1 MVLQAITFN
10 DQNYQDYIG
19 SVDFIQ
25 THIFPGGCLLSNQ
38 ELTTQFT
45 EQTDMV
51 IKQLHDYGFDYAYT
65 LRDWRAAFLAQRTEI
80 QALGYDD
87 AFIRLWEFY
96 FCYCEG
102 GFLERTIGVVQ
113 VTAVKPNNIDTLH
126 FSDLPAAVLNNKTV
140 SDNEGTF
147 NDAGVTDTV
156 SV

>member
-1 MVLQAITFN
+1 MIKIIRNISTRSIL
-10 DQNYQDYIG
+10 
-19 SVDFIQ
+19 SK
-25 THIFPGGCLLSNQ
+25 HIYSPGGCLLSNQ

-51 IKQLHDYGFDYAYT
+51 VKQLHDYGFDYAYT
-65 LRDWRAAFLAQRTEI
+65 LRDWRAASMAQRTEI

-126 FSDLPAAVLNNKTV
+126 FSDLPSAVLNHETILNDETASLQRCRYV
-140 SDNEGTF
+140 SHSIGISMMT
-147 NDAGVTDTV
+147 
-156 SV
+156 

>member
-1 MVLQAITFN
+1 MV
-10 DQNYQDYIG
+10 
-19 SVDFIQ
+19 V
-25 THIFPGGCLLSNQ
+25 
-38 ELTTQFT
+38 
-45 EQTDMV
+45 
-51 IKQLHDYGFDYAYT
+51 KQLHDYGFDYAYT
-65 LRDWRAAFLAQRTEI
+65 LRDWRAAFMAQRAEI

-126 FSDLPAAVLNNKTV
+126 FSDLPSAVLNHKTV
-140 SDNEGTF
+140 LNDETAF
-147 NDAGVTDTV
+147 NDVDMTDTA